1 MKGTREEEEAR
12 AAQQGG
18 EADERRLVL
27 VVDDDVEIRE
37 MLRIA
42 LTEEG
47 YPVLVASDGAA
58 ALALVEQHRP
68 GVILLDMRMP
78 VMDGWAFAR
87 AYAARPGP
95 HAPILVMTAA
105 VDAGRWAREIGASA
119 AIAKPFDLNH
129 LLDAVAAHLR

>member
-1 MKGTREEEEAR
+1 VRP
-12 AAQQGG
+12 QI
-18 EADERRLVL
+18 LI
-27 VVDDDVEIRE
+27 VDDDVEIRE

-47 YPVLVASDGAA
+47 YNVLCASDGAA
-58 ALALVEQHRP
+58 ALAMLDGNHP
-68 GVILLDMRMP
+68 SVILLDMRMP

-105 VDAGRWAREIGASA
+105 VDAARWAREVGAA
-119 AIAKPFDLNH
+119 ASIAKPFDLNR
-129 LLDAVAAHLR
+129 LIDTVAAHAGVA

>member
-1 MKGTREEEEAR
+1 MKGTREEEAR

-18 EADERRLVL
+18 EASERRLVL

-58 ALALVEQHRP
+58 ALALVEQQRP

-129 LLDAVAAHLR
+129 LLETVAAHLR